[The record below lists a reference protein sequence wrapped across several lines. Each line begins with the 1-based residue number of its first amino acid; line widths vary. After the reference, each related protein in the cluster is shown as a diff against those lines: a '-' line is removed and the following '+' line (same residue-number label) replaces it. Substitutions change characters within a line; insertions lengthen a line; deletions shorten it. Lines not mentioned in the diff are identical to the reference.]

1 MALRDFQESRRTER
15 IIFSWPVIALAAFL
29 CLAALW
35 GILKILRTELVL
47 RKEIGG
53 LQKKIDQADAANANF
68 EERVAVL
75 RTEDGLDREAR
86 GKLNLKKPGEEVVV
100 FVGDKPPE
108 NVAQK
113 TGLASVLAWIE
124 EIFNFHFSIFK

>member
-68 EERVAVL
+68 EERLAVL
-75 RTEDGLDREAR
+75 RTEDGLGQAVR
-86 GKLNLKKPGEEVVV
+86 LIGEL
-100 FVGDKPPE
+100 VGS
-108 NVAQK
+108 
-113 TGLASVLAWIE
+113 G
-124 EIFNFHFSIFK
+124 

>member
-1 MALRDFQESRRTER
+1 
-15 IIFSWPVIALAAFL
+15 
-29 CLAALW
+29 
-35 GILKILRTELVL
+35 L

-68 EERVAVL
+68 EERLAVL

-124 EIFNFHFSIFK
+124 EIFNFQFSIFK